1 MVGETW
7 DKATFCLDDDEDEDE
22 ENEGSTAKVAKGE
35 GKGIGRGGDLRMW
48 MIMELIERNK
58 AWANRISSKLFL
70 KLNFS

>member
-1 MVGETW
+1 MGETW
-7 DKATFCLDDDEDEDE
+7 DKVTFCLDDDEDEDE

-35 GKGIGRGGDLRMW
+35 GIGRGGDLRMW

-70 KLNFS
+70 KLNLH